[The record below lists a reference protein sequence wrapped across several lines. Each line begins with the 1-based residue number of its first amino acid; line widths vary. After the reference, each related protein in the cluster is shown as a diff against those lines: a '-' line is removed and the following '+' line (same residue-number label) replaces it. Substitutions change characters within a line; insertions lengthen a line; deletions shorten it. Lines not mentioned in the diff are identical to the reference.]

1 MQKRF
6 HTKKSTKDHIVHVHS
21 IDTSDLEGK
30 EHPTLVLC
38 NSQPLTKRAPLAFA
52 AAAASGQGGNGT
64 AILEEYVSKV
74 VSSGQKNGFF
84 LKKNM
89 SVKI

>member
-1 MQKRF
+1 MQMCF
-6 HTKKSTKDHIVHVHS
+6 PGIIQTFLKSTYS

-74 VSSGQKNGFF
+74 CNKRDAFTD
-84 LKKNM
+84 LEYR
-89 SVKI
+89 